1 MTNIQVG
8 NPLLSGGP
16 TQTEPGFEDVTIV
29 NSASKSPLVILELH
43 ESKELIHIITGHET
57 SSMVVEPMTTTVDDT
72 L

>member
-1 MTNIQVG
+1 M
-8 NPLLSGGP
+8 
-16 TQTEPGFEDVTIV
+16 EPGFEDVTIV

-43 ESKELIHIITGHET
+43 ESKELIHTITGHET